1 MRWTGVTALDPSK
14 ESFVF
19 SSGSSPVPDLNEG
32 WVIQRVKQGD
42 REAFQILYRHY
53 VGKVYAICLRITA
66 NQAIAEELT
75 QEVFLKIWERIG
87 QYEGRSKFST
97 WLHRIA
103 TNRALDGLRS
113 EIRRSSR
120 ETSTEEPETWE
131 PPQPAPRPDR
141 RLDLENAIAGLPPS
155 ARTIFVLHD
164 VEGYRHE
171 EIAEMIGIAEGT
183 SKSQLHRA
191 RRLLRERL
199 TS

>member
-1 MRWTGVTALDPSK
+1 MSRLSVMALDPPK
-14 ESFVF
+14 ESQV
-19 SSGSSPVPDLNEG
+19 SDSASSPGPDVNEG

-42 REAFQILYRHY
+42 REAFRILYRHY

-75 QEVFLKIWERIG
+75 QEVFLKVWERIG

-113 EIRRSSR
+113 EIRRSSH
-120 ETSTEEPETWE
+120 ETSTEEPGTWE
-131 PPQPAPRPDR
+131 PPQPVPRPDR
-141 RLDLENAIAGLPPS
+141 RLDLDNAIAGLPPS
-155 ARTIFVLHD
+155 ARAIFVLHD

-171 EIAEMIGIAEGT
+171 EIAEMIGIAAGT

-199 TS
+199 RS